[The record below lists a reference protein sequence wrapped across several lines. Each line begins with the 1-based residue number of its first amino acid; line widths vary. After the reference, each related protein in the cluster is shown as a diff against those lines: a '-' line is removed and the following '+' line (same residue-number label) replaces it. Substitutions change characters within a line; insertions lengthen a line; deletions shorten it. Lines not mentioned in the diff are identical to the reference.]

1 MISTMPKLIRY
12 SKNTA
17 LVDKREPADKQ
28 AYAHGWQNVETSLDD
43 LIASIKAGYAFAP
56 QYRDGYRKG
65 ENFVC
70 TAVLAADFDGSRTLL
85 DVRNDAFCNSHA
97 SFIYTTASHSEEE
110 HRFRVVFLL
119 DRLIESAADYADA
132 QLGLAEKLGSDLSV
146 SDGARCLF
154 GSTTGQIFRYAAN
167 RLAADD
173 LAQLVDR
180 GQMRRKASA
189 TRAPLGVSRALN
201 RSSTVKLR
209 DGSLANLADLA
220 PLTAIYC
227 PYHEDRHPSA
237 FTVKSTK
244 TGSRGIHCKA
254 CNVTY
259 FENDPDEYDFDG
271 FERLVEQRH
280 ANPLKKV
287 DSSSPFDEFFP
298 AKPTCIVTQDRFLTP
313 FLYQPG
319 VTLVKSPKG
328 TGKTEILK
336 KVVSDILS
344 GRNLD
349 HIDRKDRP
357 KTILIIGHRRSL
369 LREAAAKLGLLYYL
383 DINEVLFRNPNTL
396 AVCLD
401 SLPKFTELYIYN
413 SHGPAKFRQDA
424 PFDLVILDEAEQVLT
439 HSIGGTLAKTP
450 GAIDRAYDAL
460 EYQVSRA
467 KSVIALDADLSLLT
481 AHALRAFRARDW
493 DHDTRIIYNRPVTPK
508 ARRTLQLYERE
519 ADLRDDL
526 LDAIARGDRCFVA
539 CNSKRTV
546 NVLAQIIGK
555 RLGARVK
562 MQVITS
568 DNSGGVEEV
577 DFVGNIVDRFL
588 TIQVLIC
595 SPSLG
600 TGIDITFPDP
610 LGEADGGLCMVDCVY
625 GFFSA
630 NVNTHT
636 DMDQQ
641 LCRVRNP
648 KAVKV
653 WISPAPFQY
662 STNFDVIRDDLA
674 RARFV
679 PRAVEGYSEDGQ
691 TTYRAEH
698 PQLMIYSHVVA
709 SQRSSKNRLI
719 GAFCELRKKHGW
731 DIEQIGSSGKKDID
745 RRDAEKALWGERVNG
760 LLKAPVLDDD
770 AYFDLVVERELP
782 GNLDKQSEYAY
793 ARNTIERQLGVPLT
807 YDIICLNY
815 DDRLCD
821 RVAVL
826 RSIQLQWEHFQAD
839 AKRDLVEANQ
849 PLGRL
854 PKMPE
859 ERLLC
864 VIARVAGLCGTG
876 GFDENASVT
885 ADELGAFSE
894 LCERNRTLMEELLG
908 AELRKDIRTNPIRQL
923 NIFLK
928 FCGLRL
934 EKRHR
939 KRAGGRAKRIYGLN
953 REILTEMARFAANF
967 QQPRDLKDSYK
978 RLQEAAAEWKPEV
991 YH

>member
-1 MISTMPKLIRY
+1 MK
-12 SKNTA
+12 K
-17 LVDKREPADKQ
+17 AD
-28 AYAHGWQNVETSLDD
+28 
-43 LIASIKAGYAFAP
+43 P
-56 QYRDGYRKG
+56 
-65 ENFVC
+65 
-70 TAVLAADFDGSRTLL
+70 
-85 DVRNDAFCNSHA
+85 
-97 SFIYTTASHSEEE
+97 
-110 HRFRVVFLL
+110 
-119 DRLIESAADYADA
+119 
-132 QLGLAEKLGSDLSV
+132 
-146 SDGARCLF
+146 
-154 GSTTGQIFRYAAN
+154 
-167 RLAADD
+167 
-173 LAQLVDR
+173 
-180 GQMRRKASA
+180 
-189 TRAPLGVSRALN
+189 
-201 RSSTVKLR
+201 
-209 DGSLANLADLA
+209 
-220 PLTAIYC
+220 
-227 PYHEDRHPSA
+227 
-237 FTVKSTK
+237 
-244 TGSRGIHCKA
+244 
-254 CNVTY
+254 
-259 FENDPDEYDFDG
+259 
-271 FERLVEQRH
+271 
-280 ANPLKKV
+280 
-287 DSSSPFDEFFP
+287 SSPFDEFFP
-298 AKPTCIVTQDRFLTP
+298 AKPTCIVSQDRFLTP

-336 KVVSDILS
+336 KIVSDILS
-344 GRNLD
+344 GRNLN
-349 HIDRKDRP
+349 HIDKKDRP

-369 LREAAAKLGLLYYL
+369 LREAAAKLGLRYYL
-383 DINEVLFRNPNTL
+383 DISEVLFRNPDTL

-401 SLPKFTELYIYN
+401 SLPKFTESYIYN
-413 SHGPAKFRQDA
+413 SRGPAKFRQDA
-424 PFDLVILDEAEQVLT
+424 PFDLVILDEAEQLLT

-648 KAVKV
+648 RAVKV

-679 PRAVEGYSEDGQ
+679 PRAVEGYSTDGH
-691 TTYRAEH
+691 TKYKAEH

-719 GAFCELRKKHGW
+719 EAFCELRRKHGW
-731 DIEQIGSSGKKDID
+731 DIEPIRSSEKKDVD
-745 RRDAEKALWGERVNG
+745 RREAERALWQEKVRQ
-760 LLKAPVLDDD
+760 LLSAPVLDDD
-770 AYFDLVVERELP
+770 EYFDLVVERESL
-782 GNLDKQSEYAY
+782 GRLDKRSEYTY
-793 ARNTIERQLGVPLT
+793 ARNTIERQLGAPLT

-815 DDRLCD
+815 DDRLCE
-821 RVAVL
+821 RVAIL
-826 RSIQLQWEHFQAD
+826 KSILSQWDLLQAD
-839 AKRDLVEANQ
+839 AEKNLDEANQ

-864 VIARVAGLCGTG
+864 VTTRVAGLCGTA

-885 ADELGAFSE
+885 ADDLEAFSS
-894 LCERNRTLMEELLG
+894 LCEKNRTLMEELLG
-908 AELRKDIRTNPIRQL
+908 TELRKDIRSNPVRQL

-934 EKRHR
+934 EKRDR
-939 KRAGGRAKRIYGLN
+939 KRTGGRAKRIYGLN

-967 QQPRDLKDSYK
+967 QQPSDLKEAYE
-978 RLQEAAAEWKPEV
+978 RLRDAAVEWKPVV